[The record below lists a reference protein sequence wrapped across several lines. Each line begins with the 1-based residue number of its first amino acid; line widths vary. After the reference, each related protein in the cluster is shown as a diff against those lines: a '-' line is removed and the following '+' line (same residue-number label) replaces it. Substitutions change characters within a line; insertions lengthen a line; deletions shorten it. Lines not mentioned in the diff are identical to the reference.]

1 MGFRRKGAF
10 LPPNKNR
17 TITLPNHYTVYQ
29 IPIESIR
36 IHNQDALHVGIEFFA
51 TIFLR
56 NCLLAEVNW
65 QNQYQATVQNSIKIL
80 NSLGQL
86 IQIRQLNKHSVSEK
100 FLKNARY

>member
-65 QNQYQATVQNSIKIL
+65 QNNSSKFNQNI
-80 NSLGQL
+80 
-86 IQIRQLNKHSVSEK
+86 K
-100 FLKNARY
+100 FLRTIDTNKATKQALSVREIFEKCQILKF